1 MILLMRN
8 RAGESAPGCDYT
20 AVRIDHPLGNPI
32 AGIK

>member
-8 RAGESAPGCDYT
+8 RAGESAPGCDYA
-20 AVRIDHPLGNPI
+20 AVRIDHLLGDPI